1 MLTNIYELAAG
12 ASAPA
17 QKEAAVGGGS
27 LGCRDVF
34 PSIDLSQLETFDMIR
49 IGAWTDVLT
58 RGSRG
63 FIHTQVLQL

>member
-1 MLTNIYELAAG
+1 
-12 ASAPA
+12 
-17 QKEAAVGGGS
+17 VGGGS